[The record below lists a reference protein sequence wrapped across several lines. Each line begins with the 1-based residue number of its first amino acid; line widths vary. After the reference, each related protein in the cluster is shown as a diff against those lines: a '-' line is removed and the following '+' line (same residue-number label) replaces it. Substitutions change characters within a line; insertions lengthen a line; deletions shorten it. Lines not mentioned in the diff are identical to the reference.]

1 MFKIANLLYGQK
13 DNFIRLWLYI
23 FAHIEQ
29 CDEFKII
36 EISRVCNISRR
47 LLYELITKGINLFEK
62 NEIFLRIERPYT
74 TSPTFRIIVYNPPKG
89 VKAKKTK
96 EDVVVESDFNPFN
109 EIITHLNLVCNKN
122 YRMDNKSAIKGIKSK
137 LDNGFTIDDIKYVIE
152 VKANHWLN
160 SEQEIYLRPETLF
173 GNKFET
179 YLNEKPKQDVSTFA
193 QRIRNAE
200 TIVESDWGILPKPE

>member
-1 MFKIANLLYGQK
+1 MFNIAPSLYGQT
-13 DNFIRLWLYI
+13 DNFIKLWLYI

-29 CDEFKII
+29 CDEFKVS

-47 LLYELITKGINLFEK
+47 HIYELITKGINIFQK
-62 NEIFLRIERPYT
+62 NEINIRLERPHEK
-74 TSPTFRIIVYNPPKG
+74 SFTFRIILDSPTKS
-89 VKAKKTK
+89 VKAKKPK
-96 EDVVVESDFNPFN
+96 DGVVVESEFNPFN

-137 LDNGFTIDDIKYVIE
+137 LDSGFTIDDIKYVIE

-160 SEQEIYLRPETLF
+160 SEQEMYLRPETLF